1 MLVLSRKVG
10 ESIKLADDIEIT
22 VLAVDNQRVRLGVRA
37 PRDIDVRR
45 STPDVNVEDENA
57 KQAASAI
64 RRPRTWSKK
73 REEHSFSKAAAN
85 PRRKISRRS
94 ANSVIPPVDRRT

>member
-37 PRDIDVRR
+37 PRHIDVRR
-45 STPDVNVEDENA
+45 SAPEINVVEANREAAVHTTPAENESILS
-57 KQAASAI
+57 KAASA
-64 RRPRTWSKK
+64 KNK
-73 REEHSFSKAAAN
+73 E
-85 PRRKISRRS
+85 
-94 ANSVIPPVDRRT
+94 V

>member
-37 PRDIDVRR
+37 PRNIDVRR
-45 STPDVNVEDENA
+45 STPDVSVAAANRDAAIADDAKNA
-57 KQAASAI
+57 ESILSKAASA
-64 RRPRTWSKK
+64 KK
-73 REEHSFSKAAAN
+73 NQA
-85 PRRKISRRS
+85 
-94 ANSVIPPVDRRT
+94 

>member
-37 PRDIDVRR
+37 PRNINVRR
-45 STPDVNVEDENA
+45 STPDAVGAEVNVAAENREAAIDA
-57 KQAASAI
+57 KNTKSILSKAASA
-64 RRPRTWSKK
+64 KNK
-73 REEHSFSKAAAN
+73 QA
-85 PRRKISRRS
+85 
-94 ANSVIPPVDRRT
+94 

>member
-37 PRDIDVRR
+37 PRHIDVRR
-45 STPDVNVEDENA
+45 STPENVVATNRE
-57 KQAASAI
+57 AAIVTVPAGKTSI
-64 RRPRTWSKK
+64 LT
-73 REEHSFSKAAAN
+73 KAAAEKK
-85 PRRKISRRS
+85 RQ
-94 ANSVIPPVDRRT
+94 A